1 MNNSQQMI
9 LFADQYLSPYKVKSK
24 QDGSEEIIPELCPFC
39 HGGDNGDKETFAL
52 SVDKEVYVC
61 KRGTC
66 GKRGH
71 FRDLAEFFGDH
82 RFTGSI
88 GAAGFA
94 KQKAKAWKLPDTHLS
109 PPTETIYQYFEKR
122 CISRETVDAFHLQSD
137 DHGMI
142 VFPFFENGVNVFEKF
157 RRPWKPKPD
166 EKKKEWR
173 SPGTKPVLFG
183 MDLCSFAQPLVI
195 TEGEIDAMSLYEAGV
210 ANVVSVPSGCEDLS
224 WIENCWDWLEKFRRI
239 VLFGDND
246 EPGRRMVQQ
255 VAKRLDES
263 RCAIV
268 EDYPVWEN
276 RGRECKDANEILFAL
291 GPFALIEMVESARQV
306 PIKGLIDLG
315 TVTPYDPT
323 TVPRIKT
330 MIPAL
335 DATIGGLAEG
345 SITIFTGDAGCGK
358 LLADDTVVMTRKGW
372 KAHGSLVVGD
382 EVVGR
387 NGEFVKVQ
395 HVFPKYYANMEVTL
409 SNGERFKCHENH
421 EWIVELHSS
430 SGYKERIKT
439 AKELYDMLQGGYSC
453 APRVLKKPVFQGEAQ
468 RLVVKPYTLGVWLG
482 DGRRSNPDICC
493 SEQDHCIIDGIL
505 ADGYDIA
512 WHTKHKKTGVLYYG
526 FRELREQLAVY
537 GFCHSRRWCVKYIPN
552 EYLMAPVVDRLQLLA
567 GLIDTDGYYDMKK
580 GGYVFSTTEVPLMET
595 FRDLLN
601 TLGIKPYVMC
611 SLPKTSTSG
620 VSGKKKV
627 YSVGFITNLVI
638 PCRVERKRNRRIED
652 NTRGVTIRDIRYC
665 DPVPGNCIQ
674 VEGGIY
680 CVGRT
685 LMPTHNS
692 TLTGLLL
699 LNAIEQGHNVCA
711 YSGELPK
718 EQFQEWINLQCA
730 GSEYIGLKYDAVSGR
745 SVPYLSWQV
754 QQRLSEYYGGKFFL
768 FDNNEIFEHNQAESI
783 LEVFT
788 MAVRRYGCKLFLVDN
803 LMTSLSDVEEETRA
817 QGKFIGA
824 IKKFATRFSVHVLVV
839 AHPRKRKPG
848 EAFGKSDVSGNSS
861 IVNLADSAI
870 VVEKP
875 NLRIIKNRRGGIE
888 KLIECCYC
896 GDSRRIYQADAGDL
910 NKFSWNKEGV
920 QKPDP
925 RADSLPEYGVTLAQ
939 TLPF

>member
-24 QDGSEEIIPELCPFC
+24 QDGGEEIIPELCPFC

-82 RFTGSI
+82 RFAGSI
-88 GAAGFA
+88 GTAGFA
-94 KQKAKAWKLPDTHLS
+94 KQKPKAWKLPDTLLS

-122 CISRETVDAFHLQSD
+122 CISRETVDAFKLQSD

-173 SPGTKPVLFG
+173 APGTKPVLFG

-239 VLFGDND
+239 ILFGDND

-268 EDYPVWEN
+268 EDYPVWEA

-291 GPFALIEMVESARQV
+291 GPFALIEAVESARQV

-345 SITIFTGDAGCGK
+345 SITIFTGGSGEGK
-358 LLADDTVVMTRKGW
+358 
-372 KAHGSLVVGD
+372 
-382 EVVGR
+382 
-387 NGEFVKVQ
+387 
-395 HVFPKYYANMEVTL
+395 
-409 SNGERFKCHENH
+409 
-421 EWIVELHSS
+421 
-430 SGYKERIKT
+430 
-439 AKELYDMLQGGYSC
+439 
-453 APRVLKKPVFQGEAQ
+453 
-468 RLVVKPYTLGVWLG
+468 
-482 DGRRSNPDICC
+482 
-493 SEQDHCIIDGIL
+493 
-505 ADGYDIA
+505 
-512 WHTKHKKTGVLYYG
+512 
-526 FRELREQLAVY
+526 
-537 GFCHSRRWCVKYIPN
+537 
-552 EYLMAPVVDRLQLLA
+552 
-567 GLIDTDGYYDMKK
+567 
-580 GGYVFSTTEVPLMET
+580 ST
-595 FRDLLN
+595 
-601 TLGIKPYVMC
+601 I
-611 SLPKTSTSG
+611 S
-620 VSGKKKV
+620 
-627 YSVGFITNLVI
+627 
-638 PCRVERKRNRRIED
+638 
-652 NTRGVTIRDIRYC
+652 
-665 DPVPGNCIQ
+665 
-674 VEGGIY
+674 
-680 CVGRT
+680 
-685 LMPTHNS
+685 
-692 TLTGLLL
+692 GLLL